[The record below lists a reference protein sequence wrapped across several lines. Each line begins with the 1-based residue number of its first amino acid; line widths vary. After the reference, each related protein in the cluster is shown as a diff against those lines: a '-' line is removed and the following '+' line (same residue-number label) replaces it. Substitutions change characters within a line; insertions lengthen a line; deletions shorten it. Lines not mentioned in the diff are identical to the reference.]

1 MLRIEN
7 MRKIICIM
15 MVILF
20 TLTNTFAYN
29 ILVWDKD
36 DGDTFKDVE
45 ANKTV
50 GSEAN
55 LMYALRD
62 IGETPKL
69 LRTLP
74 GDLSGYDV
82 VFVCTG
88 WYNC

>member
-1 MLRIEN
+1 
-7 MRKIICIM
+7 MRSIIYIIA
-15 MVILF
+15 ILLFAF
-20 TLTNTFAYN
+20 TTAFAYS